1 MIDLLRQLLDIGFS
15 ENEAKAYMALLRES
29 PCTAYE
35 LSKNASIPTS
45 KIYEVLGRL
54 SERGVITEV
63 EEKDKKKVVPLPP
76 DDMLD
81 QYQSRLDET
90 LSSLRLGL
98 KSINNEGDL
107 STIWNIRD
115 YDILMNKAFRLISES
130 SKTVLISC
138 WTEEL
143 EILNP
148 YLKLATER
156 GVKSSVVL
164 FGEGS
169 SSSAQLFLHPI
180 KDTIYT
186 EKGGRGLVIIRDSEE
201 VLFGNIRKD
210 GSVSGANSR
219 NPGFTAMAEDYVK
232 HDIYIMKIIKR
243 FDGVLIER
251 FGVNYK
257 KLRDVYSDEEAV

>member
-1 MIDLLRQLLDIGFS
+1 MIDLLKQLLDIGFS

-81 QYQSRLDET
+81 QYQSKLDDT
-90 LSSLRLGL
+90 LASLRKGL

-115 YDILMNKAFRLISES
+115 YDVLMNKADRLIRETKS
-130 SKTVLISC
+130 SVLISC
-138 WTEEL
+138 WPEEL
-143 EILNP
+143 GKLEP
-148 YLKLATER
+148 YIKQAVER

-164 FGEGS
+164 FGKGS
-169 SSSAQLFLHPI
+169 IQSAQLFLHPI
-180 KDTIYT
+180 EDTVYT

-201 VLFGNIRKD
+201 VLFGNIGKD
-210 GSVSGANSR
+210 RSVSGANSR
-219 NPGFTAMAEDYVK
+219 NPGFTTMAEDFVK

-243 FDGVLIER
+243 FDELLIEK
-251 FGVNYK
+251 FGVNYEL
-257 KLRDVYSDEEAV
+257 LRDVYSDGEAK